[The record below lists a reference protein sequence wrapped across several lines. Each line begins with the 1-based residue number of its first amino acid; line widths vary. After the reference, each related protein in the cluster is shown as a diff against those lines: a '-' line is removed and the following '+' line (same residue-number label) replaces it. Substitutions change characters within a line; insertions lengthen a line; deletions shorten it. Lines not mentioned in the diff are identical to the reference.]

1 MKEIKFRLSEE
12 RFEEL
17 MNEWGEYMTSWF
29 NKDID
34 RKEFYGATD
43 IESLFDG
50 YMEWIIFT
58 KHEYSEEQHKRFS
71 QAVEKQLDNIRKEC
85 QKLEDIEYDEC

>member
-1 MKEIKFRLSEE
+1 MKEIRFRLSEE

-17 MNEWGEYMTSWF
+17 IDEWGEYMASWF
-29 NKDID
+29 DKNED
-34 RKEFYGATD
+34 RQAYYGTTK
-43 IESLFDG
+43 IEDVFDQ
-50 YMEWIIFT
+50 YIEWMIFT

-85 QKLEDIEYDEC
+85 QKLEDIDYDEY